1 MPHPEPA
8 RPPQRNRAP
17 SPREIGV
24 VPWVGLAQI
33 LIGTA
38 QLVLF
43 GVMLNRS
50 IEQTRRLDVLESRL
64 RGLENIRS
72 LERTAALESQL
83 RKMLARLQV
92 VESGNQRLID
102 QLGALQAVAEAQAQ
116 ARRHAAPLIVPAAPL
131 SAEPPAARGGQR
143 PEHNADPQPPG
154 MLRPP
159 VEAIP

>member
-1 MPHPEPA
+1 M
-8 RPPQRNRAP
+8 
-17 SPREIGV
+17 V

-43 GVMLNRS
+43 GVMLNRT
-50 IEQTRRLDVLESRL
+50 IEQTRRMDVLESRL

-72 LERTAALESQL
+72 LERTSALESQL

-92 VESGNQRLID
+92 VEGGNQRLID
-102 QLGALQAVAEAQAQ
+102 QLGALQAAAEEQGQ
-116 ARRHAAPLIVPAAPL
+116 ARRNTEPLILPAAPL
-131 SAEPPAARGGQR
+131 SAEPPTSRGRQR
-143 PEHNADPQPPG
+143 PERIADPQPPG

-159 VEAIP
+159 ADVIP